1 MPPSS
6 GVNPMDLLHHGI
18 HKFPKAQLLASSRH
32 LGWEGVGAELR
43 SHPAGD
49 IEAIQ
54 PGQVEVTIALAGDR
68 DAVVSRKAAGVRQ
81 QTPVLPGQIWISP
94 VGLVED
100 DIRITR
106 PLSRILHIYLPTEP
120 SPELSEAF
128 GGRSFRADSLRYL
141 AGVRDDLIQQIGVT
155 LLAEM
160 AQESAGGRLLAESL
174 AHTLTVRLLQAY
186 AGGSAVPA
194 NAANAMSTRWR
205 LDDARL
211 RRAIEF
217 MVAHLESDIGL
228 ADIAAAAHL
237 SPFHFSRM
245 FKSAMGVP
253 PHRYLG
259 RLRLEAAREMLA
271 EGKLP
276 LAEIAIA
283 CCFSTQANFTRA
295 FRQFS
300 GMTPGQYRA
309 LRRSR

>member
-1 MPPSS
+1 
-6 GVNPMDLLHHGI
+6 MDLLHHGA
-18 HKFPKAQLLASSRH
+18 HKFPQARLLASSRSQ
-32 LGWEGVGAELR
+32 GWSGVAAELR

-54 PGQVEVTIALAGDR
+54 PDQVEVTIALAGDR
-68 DAVVSRKAAGVRQ
+68 DAVVSRKGAGVRQ
-81 QTPVLPGQIWISP
+81 QTPVRPGQIWITP

-106 PLSRILHIYLPTEP
+106 PLSRILHLYLPTEP
-120 SPELSEAF
+120 SAELSAAF
-128 GGRSFRADSLRYL
+128 HGRSFRGDSLRYL
-141 AGVRDDLIQQIGVT
+141 AGIRDDLIEQIGLT

-160 AQESAGGRLLAESL
+160 TNESAGGRLLADSL
-174 AHTLTVRLLQAY
+174 AHALSVRLLQAY
-186 AGGSAVPA
+186 AGGPA
-194 NAANAMSTRWR
+194 GPTREASPR
-205 LDDARL
+205 ARADDPRL
-211 RRAIEF
+211 RRAVDYMRE
-217 MVAHLESDIGL
+217 HLERDIGL

-237 SPFHFSRM
+237 SPFHFARM
-245 FKSAMGVP
+245 FKHTMGLP

-271 EGKLP
+271 ADALP
-276 LAEIAIA
+276 LAEIAAA

-309 LRRSR
+309 LRRAR